1 MRRGK
6 FRQIRGLGYR
16 MQIGLLLCG
25 LCSTA
30 IAQAPTELSRAVQS
44 YEREHGGADGP
55 AFRWA
60 LADLNDDGRDD
71 AIVLL
76 SGPKYCGSGGCT
88 MLVFRGTEQG
98 FILVSA
104 STIVM
109 APIRVSA
116 KSVEGWRSLIV
127 YSKGKGEVVLRFS
140 GLRYPADPSL
150 QPAVGRL
157 ELEAAAS
164 AIQ

>member
-1 MRRGK
+1 
-6 FRQIRGLGYR
+6 
-16 MQIGLLLCG
+16 
-25 LCSTA
+25 
-30 IAQAPTELSRAVQS
+30 
-44 YEREHGGADGP
+44 
-55 AFRWA
+55 
-60 LADLNDDGRDD
+60 
-71 AIVLL
+71 
-76 SGPKYCGSGGCT
+76 

-109 APIRVSA
+109 APIRVSL

-127 YSKGKGEVVLRFS
+127 YSKGRGDVVLRFS
-140 GLRYPADPSL
+140 GLRYPSNPSK
-150 QPAVGRL
+150 QPAADRV